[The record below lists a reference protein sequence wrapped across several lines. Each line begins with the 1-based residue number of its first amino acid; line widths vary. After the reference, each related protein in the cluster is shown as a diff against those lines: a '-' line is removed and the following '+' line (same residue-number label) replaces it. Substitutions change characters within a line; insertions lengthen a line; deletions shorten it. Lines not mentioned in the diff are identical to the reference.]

1 MTLNRKVSKLAISST
16 LKILERT
23 RLEVTRTLPLPGEV
37 LVKVND
43 VVQPQTVIAKTDY
56 VRGIPQVVDLQAEF
70 GLKIEPELL
79 DSILLKKVG
88 DKVQKKETI
97 ARYQKDFWSGVM
109 EVKSPCTG
117 TIQYISKTQARI
129 VIREDPKA
137 AQPLAVVPVSKKLR
151 IKPRWIR
158 MYTQV
163 KEGDFVR
170 EGQLIAGIPGFGS
183 TDAVYA
189 PISGVVERICA
200 RTGNI
205 IIVRRIRSIQVLAQV
220 KGKVTR
226 IIPNRGAVINAF
238 GSYIEG
244 VFGIG
249 GERFGTICVLTE
261 SPADILDES
270 DINDGVKGKIIVAG
284 AFATYEA
291 IQKARSLGA
300 LGLIVGGINQMDIE
314 GMLGEKLGSEIS
326 EEEFDFTIVL
336 LEGFG
341 KMPMNPRAWQI
352 LKRANGK
359 IASIDGATQ
368 IYGTRIRPQVL
379 ITENLLS
386 ETKDHFGR
394 TEVVAQGQS
403 ERVNE
408 RIYGSTTIAVGD
420 RVRCIRDPY
429 FGLWGVV
436 EEIPKQPERV
446 ECEGIVEV
454 VRVRLDDK
462 RLVSV
467 PEANIEV
474 FKT

>member
-1 MTLNRKVSKLAISST
+1 MAISST

-43 VVQPQTVIAKTDY
+43 VVQPQTTIAKTDY
-56 VRGIPQVVDLQAEF
+56 VRGIPQVVDLQTEL

-88 DKVQKKETI
+88 DNVRKKETI
-97 ARYQKDFWSGVM
+97 ARYQKDLSSGIL
-109 EVKSPCTG
+109 EVRSPCTG
-117 TIQYISKTQARI
+117 TIQYISRTRARI

-137 AQPLAVVPVSKKLR
+137 AQPLAVVPVSRKLR

-170 EGQLIAGIPGFGS
+170 EGQLIAGIPGFES

-189 PISGVVERICA
+189 PISGVVERICP
-200 RTGNI
+200 RIGNM
-205 IIVRRIRSIQVLAQV
+205 IIVRHIKSVRVLAQV
-220 KGKVTR
+220 TGKVAR

-249 GERFGTICVLTE
+249 GERFGTICALTD
-261 SPADILDES
+261 SPADVLDENGV
-270 DINDGVKGKIIVAG
+270 DDDVKGKIIVAG
-284 AFATYEA
+284 AFATCEA
-291 IQKARSLGA
+291 IQKARWLGA
-300 LGLIVGGINQMDIE
+300 LGLIAGGINQIDVE
-314 GMLGEKLGSEIS
+314 RTLREKLSSETL

-341 KMPMNPRAWQI
+341 KVPMNPRAWQI

-368 IYGTRIRPQVL
+368 MYGTRIRPQVL
-379 ITENLLS
+379 ITENLLPKI
-386 ETKDHFGR
+386 EEEFR
-394 TEVVAQGQS
+394 QTEVVPQGQS

-408 RIYGSTTIAVGD
+408 RIYASTTIAVGD
-420 RVRCIRDPY
+420 RVRCIREPY

-454 VRVRLDDK
+454 VRVRLDDN

-474 FKT
+474 FKA